1 MRTLQISEKKAMELY
16 KNGSD
21 ELKTVLEESFGKEFF
36 QRKITDRIKTYED
49 ACAELGIYSL
59 DEAKLMDFGLTKH
72 DIAYQKLATV
82 VKALNEDWTPDVCD
96 SSVYR
101 WYPWFKANGSP
112 SSFAFC
118 GSYCGNARAGAGS
131 GSRLK
136 FRTRELAEYAA
147 KSTPIKEALDKI
159 SKEDFP
165 FMATVRVKKLGT
177 GNNKMYYFT

>member
-101 WYPWFKANGSP
+101 WYPWFKTNGSP
-112 SSFAFC
+112 SSFAFDDS
-118 GSYCGNARAGAGS
+118 SYGYATASAGS
-131 GSRLK
+131 GSRLCLK
-136 FRTRELAEYAA
+136 SNELSDYCG
-147 KSTPIKEALDKI
+147 KQFIDLWKQFIL
-159 SKEDFP
+159 
-165 FMATVRVKKLGT
+165 
-177 GNNKMYYFT
+177 

>member
-101 WYPWFKANGSP
+101 WYPWFKTNGSP
-112 SSFAFC
+112 SSFAFGDSLYDYAC
-118 GSYCGNARAGAGS
+118 ADAGS
-131 GSRLK
+131 GSRLCLK
-136 FRTRELAEYAA
+136 SNELSDYCG
-147 KSTPIKEALDKI
+147 KQFIDLWKQFIL
-159 SKEDFP
+159 
-165 FMATVRVKKLGT
+165 
-177 GNNKMYYFT
+177 

>member
-101 WYPWFKANGSP
+101 WYPWFKTNGSP
-112 SSFAFC
+112 SSFAFDVSHF
-118 GSYCGNARAGAGS
+118 GRTSAFAGS
-131 GSRLK
+131 GSRLCLK
-136 FRTRELAEYAA
+136 SNELSDYCG
-147 KSTPIKEALDKI
+147 KQFIDLWKQFIL
-159 SKEDFP
+159 
-165 FMATVRVKKLGT
+165 
-177 GNNKMYYFT
+177 

>member
-101 WYPWFKANGSP
+101 WYPWFKTNGSP
-112 SSFAFC
+112 SSFAFDV
-118 GSYCGNARAGAGS
+118 SYYGLASAIAGS
-131 GSRLK
+131 GSRLCLK
-136 FRTRELAEYAA
+136 SNELSDYCG
-147 KSTPIKEALDKI
+147 KQFIDLWKQFIL
-159 SKEDFP
+159 
-165 FMATVRVKKLGT
+165 
-177 GNNKMYYFT
+177 

>member
-82 VKALNEDWTPDVCD
+82 VKALNEDWTPDVCN

-101 WYPWFKANGSP
+101 WYPWFKTNGSP
-112 SSFAFC
+112 SSFAFYDSC
-118 GSYCGNARAGAGS
+118 YAYAYANAGS
-131 GSRLK
+131 GSRLCLK
-136 FRTRELAEYAA
+136 SNELSDYCG
-147 KSTPIKEALDKI
+147 KQFIDLWKQFIL
-159 SKEDFP
+159 
-165 FMATVRVKKLGT
+165 
-177 GNNKMYYFT
+177 

>member
-49 ACAELGIYSL
+49 ACAELGIDPL
-59 DEAKLMDFGLTKH
+59 NEAELMKLGLTKH

-82 VKALNEDWTPDVCD
+82 VKALNESWTPDVCD

-101 WYPWFKANGSP
+101 WYPWFKTNGSP
-112 SSFAFC
+112 SSFAFSDSAYATAC
-118 GSYCGNARAGAGS
+118 ASAGS
-131 GSRLK
+131 GSRLCLK
-136 FRTRELAEYAA
+136 SNELSDHCG
-147 KSTPIKEALDKI
+147 KQFIDLWKQFIL
-159 SKEDFP
+159 
-165 FMATVRVKKLGT
+165 
-177 GNNKMYYFT
+177 

>member
-101 WYPWFKANGSP
+101 WYPWFKTNGSP
-112 SSFAFC
+112 SSFAFDV
-118 GSYCGNARAGAGS
+118 SYCGAATAVAGS
-131 GSRLK
+131 GSRLCLK
-136 FRTRELAEYAA
+136 SNELSDYCG
-147 KSTPIKEALDKI
+147 KQFIDLWKQFIL
-159 SKEDFP
+159 
-165 FMATVRVKKLGT
+165 
-177 GNNKMYYFT
+177 

>member
-49 ACAELGIYSL
+49 ACAELGIDPL
-59 DEAKLMDFGLTKH
+59 DEAELMKLGLTKH

-82 VKALNEDWTPDVCD
+82 VKALNESWTPDVCD

-101 WYPWFKANGSP
+101 WYPWFKTNGSP
-112 SSFAFC
+112 SSFAFAASAC
-118 GSYCGNARAGAGS
+118 GTARAIAGS

-136 FRTRELAEYAA
+136 FRTRELSEYAA
-147 KSTPIKEALDKI
+147 KQFIDIWKDIQIA
-159 SKEDFP
+159 
-165 FMATVRVKKLGT
+165 
-177 GNNKMYYFT
+177 

>member
-101 WYPWFKANGSP
+101 WYPWFKTNGSP
-112 SSFAFC
+112 SSFAFG
-118 GSYCGNARAGAGS
+118 GSSYGSADADAGS
-131 GSRLK
+131 GSRLCLK
-136 FRTRELAEYAA
+136 SNELSDYCG
-147 KSTPIKEALDKI
+147 KQFIDLWKQFIL
-159 SKEDFP
+159 
-165 FMATVRVKKLGT
+165 
-177 GNNKMYYFT
+177 

>member
-101 WYPWFKANGSP
+101 WYPWFKTNGSP
-112 SSFAFC
+112 SSFAFDV
-118 GSYCGNARAGAGS
+118 SYFGRATAFAGS
-131 GSRLK
+131 GSRLCLK
-136 FRTRELAEYAA
+136 SNELSDYCG
-147 KSTPIKEALDKI
+147 KQFIDLWKQFIL
-159 SKEDFP
+159 
-165 FMATVRVKKLGT
+165 
-177 GNNKMYYFT
+177 

>member
-101 WYPWFKANGSP
+101 WYPWFRTNGSP
-112 SSFAFC
+112 SSFAFN
-118 GSYCGNARAGAGS
+118 GSLCDSADAFAGS
-131 GSRLK
+131 GSRLCLK
-136 FRTRELAEYAA
+136 SNELSDYCG
-147 KSTPIKEALDKI
+147 KQFIALWKQFI
-159 SKEDFP
+159 
-165 FMATVRVKKLGT
+165 L
-177 GNNKMYYFT
+177 